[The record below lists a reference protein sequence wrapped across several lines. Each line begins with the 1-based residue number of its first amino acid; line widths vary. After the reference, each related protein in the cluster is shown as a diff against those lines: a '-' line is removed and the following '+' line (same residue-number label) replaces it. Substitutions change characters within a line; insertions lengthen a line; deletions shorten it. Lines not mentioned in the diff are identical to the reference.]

1 MGKRR
6 TGANVDGDEEKE
18 EEEESRKA
26 VPEVA
31 VSDEESAVEVK
42 VIGQV
47 LKRSGGKGKGERK
60 HYQAFEVDGCRYDV
74 DDPVL
79 VTPEKTGQKPYVAII
94 KEIKQ
99 AKDGSVQVTGQW
111 FYRPEE
117 AEKKGGGMWGSNDSR
132 ELFYS
137 LHMDEV
143 PAESVMHKCIVHF
156 IPHTKRFPQ
165 PLRAKHPGF
174 IVRKVYDACEK
185 KLFNLTDKDYEDQ
198 MQKEIDLLVQKTRE
212 ALGDLPDIDGEDTLG
227 LREEDVS
234 LDIKAKRRGPVR
246 RTISPLNVKSDNVLP
261 ASDVGARTEPTLSIK
276 SDRFARVE
284 TPPSAVGTDAEV
296 STLLQ
301 VHDMLLGV
309 HARDRWVE
317 KLVQTVRDICGGG
330 KDLSV
335 QSGVGNNTIKE
346 NETDV
351 GSASKPRNG
360 RSLAWPEVATA
371 AMAVV
376 RALEQLSHDSLGTD
390 LHKYNLKMRQLDFN
404 VKNNK
409 VLAQRLLSKEL
420 EPATVINMSP
430 AELKDGFTAAEKS
443 GQEPPEERTLQMAD
457 VRCSLCGERE
467 VAVKDIIHVG
477 FGDRYQLEC
486 LKCGNSWYSSREA
499 ISSLVLNT
507 ATPIVGV
514 APWATSKFEEVEK
527 ELASPREAQGPS
539 LVIGSSSAAVAAA
552 IEMKAPTPHPP
563 FSNYEELENPL
574 TNQPPATTPL
584 EKDVH

>member
-1 MGKRR
+1 
-6 TGANVDGDEEKE
+6 
-18 EEEESRKA
+18 
-26 VPEVA
+26 
-31 VSDEESAVEVK
+31 
-42 VIGQV
+42 
-47 LKRSGGKGKGERK
+47 
-60 HYQAFEVDGCRYDV
+60 
-74 DDPVL
+74 VL

-212 ALGDLPDIDGEDTLG
+212 ALGDLPDIDGEDILG
-227 LREEDVS
+227 LKEEDVS
-234 LDIKAKRRGPVR
+234 LDIKAKRRGPMR
-246 RTISPLNVKSDNVLP
+246 RTISPLNVKSDNVSP
-261 ASDVGARTEPTLSIK
+261 ASDVGARTEPTLSNK
-276 SDRFARVE
+276 SDRSARVE

-309 HARDRWVE
+309 HARDRWLE

-330 KDLSV
+330 KGLSAR
-335 QSGVGNNTIKE
+335 SGVGYKTIKE

-351 GSASKPRNG
+351 GSASKPQNG
-360 RSLAWPEVATA
+360 HEVSDRELPVNQESTLGEGSLAWPEVATT

-404 VKNNK
+404 VK
-409 VLAQRLLSKEL
+409 VSSF
-420 EPATVINMSP
+420 VILIKHSC
-430 AELKDGFTAAEKS
+430 K
-443 GQEPPEERTLQMAD
+443 PEFHIKIN
-457 VRCSLCGERE
+457 
-467 VAVKDIIHVG
+467 AVQKGLIIV
-477 FGDRYQLEC
+477 Y
-486 LKCGNSWYSSREA
+486 
-499 ISSLVLNT
+499 
-507 ATPIVGV
+507 
-514 APWATSKFEEVEK
+514 
-527 ELASPREAQGPS
+527 
-539 LVIGSSSAAVAAA
+539 
-552 IEMKAPTPHPP
+552 
-563 FSNYEELENPL
+563 
-574 TNQPPATTPL
+574 
-584 EKDVH
+584 

>member
-1 MGKRR
+1 
-6 TGANVDGDEEKE
+6 
-18 EEEESRKA
+18 
-26 VPEVA
+26 
-31 VSDEESAVEVK
+31 
-42 VIGQV
+42 
-47 LKRSGGKGKGERK
+47 
-60 HYQAFEVDGCRYDV
+60 
-74 DDPVL
+74 
-79 VTPEKTGQKPYVAII
+79 
-94 KEIKQ
+94 
-99 AKDGSVQVTGQW
+99 VTGQW

-212 ALGDLPDIDGEDTLG
+212 ALGDLPDIDGEDILG

-261 ASDVGARTEPTLSIK
+261 ASDVGARTEPTLSNK

-351 GSASKPRNG
+351 GSASKPQNG
-360 RSLAWPEVATA
+360 REVSDHELPVNRESTLGAGSLAWPEVATA

-443 GQEPPEERTLQMAD
+443 GQEAPEERTLQVLFFENFLASHGSL
-457 VRCSLCGERE
+457 CSLWE
-467 VAVKDIIHVG
+467 
-477 FGDRYQLEC
+477 
-486 LKCGNSWYSSREA
+486 
-499 ISSLVLNT
+499 
-507 ATPIVGV
+507 
-514 APWATSKFEEVEK
+514 
-527 ELASPREAQGPS
+527 
-539 LVIGSSSAAVAAA
+539 
-552 IEMKAPTPHPP
+552 
-563 FSNYEELENPL
+563 
-574 TNQPPATTPL
+574 
-584 EKDVH
+584 